1 LHPGPQKIQLERQ
14 NPNQAEVDSGPRASL
29 RKRTRTRAIECT
41 SLRARETPP
50 RPTPTTPRSAAM
62 IATLALLLTS
72 AVVIYLACDYF
83 VNAVEWVGHHFGV
96 SRTAVGTV
104 LAAFGTALPESVVT
118 LVAVVFG
125 KTEAQKDIGVGAALG
140 GPLALSTLA
149 YAVVGGMFLLDRT
162 RQQHRI
168 AAEFSTTRLAR
179 DQAWFLGVFVFKVGL
194 GLVAFAWK
202 PWLGCL
208 FLGAYGLYV
217 WRELSSE
224 GHAAD
229 EVGEEG
235 REALKLR
242 PHTENPSTFWAVL
255 QTVAALVVIF
265 FASQLFV
272 HQLEAVGPWLG
283 LSPQLVAL
291 LLSPIATELP
301 EILNAVIWVRQ
312 GKTSLALGNIS
323 GAMMIQA
330 TVPSALGLFFTPWL
344 LGVSLLWAA
353 AVTMAAIVVMLAL
366 LGVHALTAKRLFAMA
381 ALYAVFAAGV
391 VLRFH

>member
-1 LHPGPQKIQLERQ
+1 
-14 NPNQAEVDSGPRASL
+14 
-29 RKRTRTRAIECT
+29 
-41 SLRARETPP
+41 
-50 RPTPTTPRSAAM
+50 M
-62 IATLALLLTS
+62 IVALALLLVS
-72 AVVIYLACDYF
+72 AVVIYLACEFF
-83 VNAVEWVGHHFGV
+83 VNGVEWVGQRFGV
-96 SRTAVGTV
+96 SQTAVGTV

-125 KTEAQKDIGVGAALG
+125 KTPGAKDIGVGAALG

-149 YAVVGGMFLLDRT
+149 YAVVGAMFLLDRA
-162 RQQHRI
+162 RHQKKI
-168 AAEFSTTRLAR
+168 AAEFSTTRLAH
-179 DQAWFLGVFVFKVGL
+179 DQAWFLGVFVFKVAL

-202 PWLGCL
+202 PWLGGL
-208 FLGAYGLYV
+208 FLAAYGLYV
-217 WRELSSE
+217 WRELRSDGLEIDNCE
-224 GHAAD
+224 GF
-229 EVGEEG
+229 E

-242 PHTENPSTFWAVL
+242 PHDEHPSTAWALL
-255 QTVAALVVIF
+255 QTVGALVVIF

-272 HQLEAVGPWLG
+272 HQLETVGPGFG

-344 LGVSLLWAA
+344 LSPPLLWAA
-353 AVTMAAIVVMLAL
+353 AITMVAIVAMLVL
-366 LGVHALTAKRLFAMA
+366 LYRHALTAGRLFAMA
-381 ALYAVFAAGV
+381 GLYGVFAIGV
-391 VLRFH
+391 ATRFH

>member
-1 LHPGPQKIQLERQ
+1 MML
-14 NPNQAEVDSGPRASL
+14 
-29 RKRTRTRAIECT
+29 
-41 SLRARETPP
+41 
-50 RPTPTTPRSAAM
+50 
-62 IATLALLLTS
+62 TLALLLGS
-72 AVVIYLACDYF
+72 AVVIYLACEYF
-83 VNAVEWVGHHFGV
+83 VNGVEWVGEHFGV
-96 SRTAVGTV
+96 SKTAVGTV

-125 KTEAQKDIGVGAALG
+125 KTDAQKDIGVGAALG

-149 YAVVGGMFLLDRT
+149 YAVVGAMFLLDKSR
-162 RQQHRI
+162 HGKKI
-168 AAEFSTTRLAR
+168 AQEFSTARLAN

-202 PWLGCL
+202 PWLGWL
-208 FLGAYGLYV
+208 FLAAYALYV

-224 GHAAD
+224 GNPED
-229 EVGEEG
+229 EPEKED
-235 REALKLR
+235 EKEPLKLR
-242 PHTENPSTFWAVL
+242 PHNPSTTWALL
-255 QTVAALVVIF
+255 QTGVALVVIF

-330 TVPSALGLFFTPWL
+330 TVPSALGLFFTAWVLSPA
-344 LGVSLLWAA
+344 LLWGA
-353 AVTMAAIVVMLAL
+353 AVTMVAIVVMLL
-366 LGVHALTAKRLFAMA
+366 LLKCHALTAKRLFAMA
-381 ALYAVFAAGV
+381 GLYGAFAVGV
-391 VLRFH
+391 AVRFH

>member
-1 LHPGPQKIQLERQ
+1 
-14 NPNQAEVDSGPRASL
+14 
-29 RKRTRTRAIECT
+29 
-41 SLRARETPP
+41 
-50 RPTPTTPRSAAM
+50 M
-62 IATLALLLTS
+62 ILTLALLLVS
-72 AVVIYLACDYF
+72 AVVIYLACEFF
-83 VNAVEWVGHHFGV
+83 VNGVEWVGHRFGV

-125 KTEAQKDIGVGAALG
+125 KTPDAKDIGVGAALG

-149 YAVVGGMFLLDRT
+149 YAVVGAMFLLDRA
-162 RQQHRI
+162 RHQAKIVQ
-168 AAEFSTTRLAR
+168 EFSTARLAH
-179 DQAWFLGVFVFKVGL
+179 DQAWFLGVFVFKVAL

-202 PWLGCL
+202 PWLGWL
-208 FLGAYGLYV
+208 FLAAYALYV
-217 WRELSSE
+217 WRELKGE
-224 GHAAD
+224 GIEDPSCAGF
-229 EVGEEG
+229 EFEP
-235 REALKLR
+235 LKLMPR
-242 PHTENPSTFWAVL
+242 AEHPATIWAVL
-255 QTVAALVVIF
+255 QTGGALVVIF

-312 GKTSLALGNIS
+312 GKTELALGNIS

-330 TVPSALGLFFTPWL
+330 TVPSALGIFFTPWL
-344 LGVSLLWAA
+344 LGAPLLWG
-353 AVTMAAIVVMLAL
+353 AAITMVAIVAMLVL
-366 LGVHALTAKRLFAMA
+366 LKTHALTAKRLFAMA

-391 VLRFH
+391 ALRFH